1 MKILFISS
9 EVAPFS
15 KTGGLGDVAGALPAA
30 LASLGHDVKVV
41 TPRYRELRDASRLT
55 PTGQSL
61 VVRFPSGDTSGPI
74 LSARL
79 SAHLEVLFLE
89 HEAFYGNRD
98 GLYGDAW
105 GEFGD
110 NARRFAYLCVGALQ
124 AAQRLGFVPDII
136 HANDWQTGLVPL
148 ALQRGFRTTPLARAK
163 SVFTIHN
170 LAYQGHFPKAVM
182 GELGLPWEVF
192 TAEGGLEFHDQV
204 NFLKGGLVFSD
215 VLTTVSPTYA
225 REIQAPEQGYG
236 LDGLLRSRAH
246 RLHGILNGIDAH
258 EWDPGADPFLPARF
272 GPRALEGKAVCKR
285 ELLKR
290 FGLPDGD
297 APVFAIVSRL
307 AWQKGMD
314 LLLEVLP
321 TLLHADIRFVGIGSG
336 EGRLEDGL
344 RALQARHPRQMSVHI
359 GFDPG
364 LSHLVEAGADF
375 FLMPSRY
382 EPCGLNQMYSLRY
395 GTVPIV
401 RATGGLVDTV
411 EGGLDGNGILF
422 EAFHPAALLAAI
434 RRALALYADPPR
446 LEEFRRRGMEKDF
459 SWNAS
464 ARKYEAVYAAL
475 MAE

>member
-30 LASLGHDVKVV
+30 LAALGHDVKVV
-41 TPRYRELRDASRLT
+41 TPRYRELRDAARLT

-61 VVRFPSGDTSGPI
+61 TVRFPAGEASGPI

-89 HEAFYGNRD
+89 NEFLYGNRD

-110 NARRFAYLCVGALQ
+110 NARRFGYLSVGALQ

-136 HANDWQTGLVPL
+136 HANDWQTGLVPV
-148 ALQRGFRTTPLARAK
+148 ALQRGFRATPLAHAK

-170 LAYQGHFPKAVM
+170 LAYQGHFPKSVM
-182 GELGLPWEVF
+182 GELGLPWELY
-192 TAEGGLEFHDQV
+192 TAEGGLEFYDQV
-204 NFLKGGLVFSD
+204 NFLKGGLAFSD
-215 VLTTVSPTYA
+215 ALTTVSPTYA

-236 LDGLLRSRAH
+236 LDGLLRRRSH

-258 EWDPGADPFLPARF
+258 EWDPQADPFLPARF
-272 GPRALEGKAVCKR
+272 GPHDLTGKAACKR

-314 LLLEVLP
+314 LLLDVLP
-321 TLLHADIRFVGIGSG
+321 TALQADIRFVGIGTG
-336 EGRLEDGL
+336 EGPLEEGL
-344 RALQARHPRQMSVHI
+344 KALQARHPKQMAFHI
-359 GFDPG
+359 GFDPA
-364 LSHLVEAGADF
+364 LSHQVEAGADF

-422 EAFHPAALLAAI
+422 ETFHPAALLAAI

-446 LEEFRRRGMEKDF
+446 LGEFRRRGMEKDF
-459 SWNAS
+459 SWDAS
-464 ARKYEAVYAAL
+464 ARKYEALYADL

>member
-41 TPRYRELRDASRLT
+41 TPRYRGLRDAARLT

-61 VVRFPSGDTSGPI
+61 VVRFPSGEASGPI

-79 SAHLEVLFLE
+79 SDNLEVLFLE
-89 HEAFYGNRD
+89 NAFFYGNRD
-98 GLYGDAW
+98 GLYGDGA

-110 NARRFAYLCVGALQ
+110 NPRRFAYLSVGALQ
-124 AAQRLGFVPDII
+124 AAQRLGFVPDIV
-136 HANDWQTGLVPL
+136 HANDWQTGLVPV
-148 ALQRGFRTTPLARAK
+148 ALQRAFRATALGRAK

-170 LAYQGHFPKAVM
+170 LAYQGQFPKDTM
-182 GELGLPWEVF
+182 GDLGLPWDLF
-192 TAEGGLEFHDQV
+192 TAEGGLEFYDAV

-215 VLTTVSPTYA
+215 ALTTVSPTYA
-225 REIQAPEQGYG
+225 REIQTAEQGYG
-236 LDGLLRSRAH
+236 LDGLLRRRAH

-258 EWDPGADPFLPARF
+258 EWDPQTDSFLPARY
-272 GPRALEGKAVCKR
+272 GPRSLEGKAVCKR
-285 ELLKR
+285 DLLAR
-290 FGLPDGD
+290 FGLPPGD

-314 LLLEVLP
+314 LLLDVLP
-321 TLLHADIRFVGIGSG
+321 TALQADIRFVGVGSG
-336 EGRLEDGL
+336 ERHLEEGL
-344 RALQARHPRQMSVHI
+344 AALQARFPEQVSIRV

-364 LSHLVEAGADF
+364 LSHQVEAGADF

-401 RATGGLVDTV
+401 RATGGLADTV

-422 EAFHPAALLAAI
+422 EAFHPAALLGAI
-434 RRALALYADPPR
+434 RRALALYADAPR
-446 LEEFRRRGMEKDF
+446 LDEFRRRGMDKDF
-459 SWNAS
+459 SWTVS
-464 ARKYEAVYAAL
+464 ARRYESL
-475 MAE
+475 FRELLAE

>member
-9 EVAPFS
+9 EVTPFS

-41 TPRYRELRDASRLT
+41 TPRYRDVRDASRLT

-61 VVRFPSGDTSGPI
+61 VVRFPSGEASGPI
-74 LSARL
+74 LSTRL
-79 SAHLEVLFLE
+79 SENLEVLFLE
-89 HEAFYGNRD
+89 NEFFYGNRN

-110 NARRFAYLCVGALQ
+110 NARRFAYLSVGALQ
-124 AAQRLGFVPDII
+124 AAQRLRFVPDII
-136 HANDWQTGLVPL
+136 HANDWQTGLVPV
-148 ALQRGFRTTPLARAK
+148 ALQRGFRSTALSRAK

-170 LAYQGHFPKAVM
+170 LAYQGQFPKGVM
-182 GELGLPWEVF
+182 DELGLPWDLF
-192 TAEGGLEFHDQV
+192 TSEGGLEFYDAV

-215 VLTTVSPTYA
+215 ALTTVSPTYA
-225 REIQAPEQGYG
+225 REIQGPEQGYG
-236 LDGLLRSRAH
+236 LDGLLRRRAH

-258 EWDPGADPFLPARF
+258 EWDPQADPVLPARY
-272 GPRALEGKAVCKR
+272 GPRDLQGKAVCKR
-285 ELLKR
+285 ELLSR

-321 TLLHADIRFVGIGSG
+321 TALQADIRFVGIGSG
-336 EGRLEDGL
+336 EGPLEDGL
-344 RALQARHPRQMSVHI
+344 RALQARYPKQLAVHL
-359 GFDPG
+359 GFDAA

-411 EGGLDGNGILF
+411 EGGLDGTGVLF

-459 SWNAS
+459 SWSAS

>member
-41 TPRYRELRDASRLT
+41 TPRYRELRDADTLT

-61 VVRFPSGDTSGPI
+61 VVRFPSGEASGPI

-79 SAHLEVLFLE
+79 SENLEVLFLE
-89 HEAFYGNRD
+89 NAFLYGNRD
-98 GLYGDAW
+98 GLYGDAA
-105 GEFGD
+105 GEFAD
-110 NARRFAYLCVGALQ
+110 NARRFAYLSVGALQ
-124 AAQRLGFVPDII
+124 AAQRLRFVPDII
-136 HANDWQTGLVPL
+136 HANDWQTGLVPV
-148 ALQRGFRTTPLARAK
+148 ALQRGFRSTALARAK

-170 LAYQGHFPKAVM
+170 LAYQGQFPKGVM
-182 GELGLPWEVF
+182 DELGLPWDLF
-192 TAEGGLEFHDQV
+192 TPEGLEFYDAV
-204 NFLKGGLVFSD
+204 NFLKSGLVYSD
-215 VLTTVSPTYA
+215 ALTTVSPTYA
-225 REIQAPEQGYG
+225 REIQAAEQGYG
-236 LDGLLRSRAH
+236 LDGLMRRRAH
-246 RLHGILNGIDAH
+246 RLHGILNGIDTQ
-258 EWDPGADPFLPARF
+258 EWDPQADPVLPARF
-272 GPRALEGKAVCKR
+272 GPRELQGKAACKR
-285 ELLKR
+285 ELLSR
-290 FGLPDGD
+290 FGLPEGD
-297 APVFAIVSRL
+297 APLFAIVSRL
-307 AWQKGMD
+307 AWQKGTD
-314 LLLEVLP
+314 LLLDVLP
-321 TLLHADIRFVGIGSG
+321 TALQADIRFVGIGTG
-336 EGRLEDGL
+336 EARLEDGL
-344 RALQARHPRQMSVHI
+344 RELQARHPKQLAFNV
-359 GFDPG
+359 GFDPA
-364 LSHLVEAGADF
+364 LSHLIEAGADF

-411 EGGLDGNGILF
+411 EGGLDGTGVLF

-459 SWNAS
+459 SWSAS
-464 ARKYEAVYAAL
+464 ARKYEAVYAGL

>member
-41 TPRYRELRDASRLT
+41 TPRYRDVRDAGRLS

-61 VVRFPSGDTSGPI
+61 QLRFPFGEVGGPI
-74 LSARL
+74 LSARV
-79 SAHLEVLFLE
+79 AQGLEVLFLE
-89 HEAFYGNRD
+89 NEHFFGSRH
-98 GLYGDAW
+98 GLYGDAA

-110 NARRFAYLCVGALQ
+110 NARRFAYLSVGALQ
-124 AAQRLGFVPDII
+124 AAQRVGFQPDII

-148 ALQRGFRTTPLARAK
+148 ALRRGFQSTPLSSAK

-170 LAYQGHFPKAVM
+170 LAYQGQFQKDVM
-182 GELGLPWEVF
+182 ADLGLPWDLF
-192 TAEGGLEFHDQV
+192 TAEGGLEFHDTV
-204 NFLKGGLVFSD
+204 NLLKGGLVFSD
-215 VLTTVSPTYA
+215 ALTTVSPTYA
-225 REIQAPEQGYG
+225 REIQTPEQGYG
-236 LDGLLRSRAH
+236 LDGLLRRRAH
-246 RLHGILNGIDAH
+246 RLHGILNGVDVH
-258 EWDPGADPFLPARF
+258 EWNPVTDPYLPARF
-272 GPRALEGKAVCKR
+272 GPRQMEGKAVCKR
-285 ELLKR
+285 ALLER
-290 FGLPDGD
+290 FGLPAEDV
-297 APVFAIVSRL
+297 PVFAIVSRL

-321 TLLHADIRFVGIGSG
+321 TALQADIRFVGVGSG
-336 EGRLEDGL
+336 EGPLEEGL
-344 RALQARHPRQMSVHI
+344 RALQARFPRQVSVHL
-359 GFDPG
+359 GFDAA

-422 EAFHPAALLAAI
+422 EAFHKSALLAAF
-434 RRALALYADPPR
+434 RRAQALYADPPR
-446 LEEFRRRGMEKDF
+446 LADFRRRGMEKDF
-459 SWNAS
+459 SWDVS
-464 ARKYEAVYAAL
+464 ARRYEALYSAL

>member
-15 KTGGLGDVAGALPAA
+15 KTGGLGDVAGALPVA

-41 TPRYRELRDASRLT
+41 TPRYRDLRDAARLS

-61 VVRFPSGDTSGPI
+61 QLRFPFGEQGGPI
-74 LSARL
+74 LSARM
-79 SAHLEVLFLE
+79 SERLEVLFLE
-89 HEAFYGNRD
+89 NEFFFGNRH

-110 NARRFAYLCVGALQ
+110 NARRFAYLSVGALQ

-148 ALQRGFRTTPLARAK
+148 ALRRGFQATALASAR

-170 LAYQGHFPKAVM
+170 LAYQGQFPKGVM
-182 GELGLPWEVF
+182 ADLGLPWDLF
-192 TAEGGLEFHDQV
+192 TSEGGLEFYDTV
-204 NFLKGGLVFSD
+204 NLLKGGLVFAD
-215 VLTTVSPTYA
+215 ALTTVSPTYA
-225 REIQAPEQGYG
+225 REIQTPEQGYG
-236 LDGLLRSRAH
+236 LDGLLRRRSH
-246 RLHGILNGIDAH
+246 RLHGILNGVDTH
-258 EWDPGADPFLPARF
+258 EWNPATDPFLPERF
-272 GPRALEGKAVCKR
+272 GPRELAGKAACKR
-285 ELLKR
+285 ELLRR
-290 FGLPDGD
+290 FGLPEGD

-314 LLLEVLP
+314 LLLDALP
-321 TLLHADIRFVGIGSG
+321 TALQADIRFVGVGSG
-336 EGRLEDGL
+336 EGPLEEGM
-344 RALQARHPRQMSVHI
+344 RALQERYPKQVSVHL
-359 GFDPG
+359 GFDPA

-422 EAFHPAALLAAI
+422 EAFHRAALLAAF
-434 RRALALYADPPR
+434 RRALSLYADPLR
-446 LEEFRRRGMEKDF
+446 LGDFRRRGMEKDF
-459 SWNAS
+459 SWDAS
-464 ARKYEAVYAAL
+464 ATRYEALYSAL
-475 MAE
+475 VAE

>member
-41 TPRYRELRDASRLT
+41 TPRYRDVRDARLT
-55 PTGQSL
+55 STGQSL
-61 VVRFPSGDTSGPI
+61 VVRFPSGEASGPI
-74 LSARL
+74 LSTRL
-79 SAHLEVLFLE
+79 SENLEVLFLE
-89 HEAFYGNRD
+89 NEAFYGSRS

-110 NARRFAYLCVGALQ
+110 NARRFAYLSVGALQ
-124 AAQRLGFVPDII
+124 AAQRLRFVPDIV
-136 HANDWQTGLVPL
+136 HANDWQTGLAPV
-148 ALQRGFRTTPLARAK
+148 ALQRGFRSTALSRAK

-170 LAYQGHFPKAVM
+170 LAYQGQFPKGVM
-182 GELGLPWEVF
+182 DELGLPWDLF
-192 TAEGGLEFHDQV
+192 TSEGGLEFYDAV

-215 VLTTVSPTYA
+215 ALTTVSPTYA

-236 LDGLLRSRAH
+236 LDGLLRRRAH

-258 EWDPGADPFLPARF
+258 EWDPQADPVLPARY
-272 GPRALEGKAVCKR
+272 GPRELEGKAVCKR
-285 ELLKR
+285 ELLAR

-314 LLLEVLP
+314 LLLDVLP
-321 TLLHADIRFVGIGSG
+321 TALQADIRFVGIGSG
-336 EGRLEDGL
+336 EGPLEDGL
-344 RALQARHPRQMSVHI
+344 RALQARHPKQMAVHI
-359 GFDPG
+359 GFDAA

-411 EGGLDGNGILF
+411 EGGLDGTGVLF

-434 RRALALYADPPR
+434 RRALALYAEPPR

-459 SWNAS
+459 SWSAS

-475 MAE
+475 MTE

>member
-30 LASLGHDVKVV
+30 LAALGHDVKIV
-41 TPRYRELRDASRLT
+41 TPRYRELRDAGRLT

-61 VVRFPSGDTSGPI
+61 VVRFPAGEASGPI

-79 SAHLEVLFLE
+79 SENLEVLFLE
-89 HEAFYGNRD
+89 NAFFYGNRD

-110 NARRFAYLCVGALQ
+110 NARRFAYLSVGALQ
-124 AAQRLGFVPDII
+124 AAQRLRFVPDII
-136 HANDWQTGLVPL
+136 HANDWQTGLVPV
-148 ALQRGFRTTPLARAK
+148 ALQRGFRGTALSRAK

-170 LAYQGHFPKAVM
+170 LAYQGQFPKGVM
-182 GELGLPWEVF
+182 DELGLPWDLF
-192 TAEGGLEFHDQV
+192 TAEGGLEFYDTL

-215 VLTTVSPTYA
+215 ALTTVSPTYA

-236 LDGLLRSRAH
+236 LDGLLRRRSH
-246 RLHGILNGIDAH
+246 RLHGILNGIDVH
-258 EWDPGADPFLPARF
+258 EWDPQADPVLPARF
-272 GPRALEGKAVCKR
+272 GPRELQGKAECKR

-314 LLLEVLP
+314 LLLDVLP
-321 TLLHADIRFVGIGSG
+321 TALQADLRFVGIGSG
-336 EGRLEDGL
+336 EGPLEDGL
-344 RALQARHPRQMSVHI
+344 RALQARYPQQVSVHL
-359 GFDPG
+359 GFDPA

-411 EGGLDGNGILF
+411 EGGLEGTGVLF

-446 LEEFRRRGMEKDF
+446 LGEFRRRGMEKDF

-464 ARKYEAVYAAL
+464 ARRYEAVYTGL